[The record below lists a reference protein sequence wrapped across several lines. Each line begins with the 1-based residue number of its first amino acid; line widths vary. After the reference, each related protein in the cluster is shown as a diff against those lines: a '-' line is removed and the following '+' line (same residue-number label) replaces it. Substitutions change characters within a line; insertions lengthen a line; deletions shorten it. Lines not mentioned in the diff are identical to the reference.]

1 MDQVQEYRRGV
12 KNMEV
17 TKDGP
22 GSGIQYRSREH
33 GSNKDGP
40 GSGIQKRSR
49 GVENMKVT
57 KDGTGSV
64 IQKRSGG
71 VEKME
76 VTTDRYLLPN
86 GAEPVF

>member
-1 MDQVQEYRRGV
+1 
-12 KNMEV
+12 MEV
-17 TKDGP
+17 T
-22 GSGIQYRSREH
+22 
-33 GSNKDGP
+33 KDGP